1 MERMT
6 VALLAGLLVAAG
18 LCGLYALAGAFFYG
32 LSRLYDWS
40 TATIRD
46 AWATRG
52 RRVPR

>member
-18 LCGLYALAGAFFYG
+18 LCGLYALAGGFFYG
-32 LSRLYDWS
+32 LSRVYDWS

-46 AWATRG
+46 VWASRG
-52 RRVPR
+52 GRAAR